1 MWSCFGSSSQTYLQ
15 KKIVAANSEKHFNR
29 LEKAIKHRDLTDET
43 IAVYVN
49 KCVAKWN
56 ETESLCPSQARIL
69 EYIRQKQGTHLFR
82 SIVAALEQF
91 NGGAM
96 RELLHTYIIWAD
108 ILLEDDFE
116 RFCQRCRSFTL
127 FIRQEQWAP
136 SLVLQA
142 LIKTCESLAQ
152 IKNEAKWNV
161 CEVLLQIPP
170 DDCLVSLP
178 LNSGHAF
185 GLAQQLLN
193 EVLLETDQ
201 HQGELLVQLL
211 SILLSKLDPTLYQ
224 LSVDSIGN
232 VRSRL
237 QLMREHCLQRRCTSN
252 SGLVGA
258 AVQEIALRLNIGLKT
273 DGE

>member
-1 MWSCFGSSSQTYLQ
+1 MAPSWVAWVSFGVLLVGACTGFLYCYLVRKTISEWCNIHMWSCFGSSSQTYLQ

-82 SIVAALEQF
+82 SIVAAFEQF

-142 LIKTCESLAQ
+142 LIKTCESLAR

-161 CEVLLQIPP
+161 CEVLAP
-170 DDCLVSLP
+170 D
-178 LNSGHAF
+178 
-185 GLAQQLLN
+185 
-193 EVLLETDQ
+193 
-201 HQGELLVQLL
+201 
-211 SILLSKLDPTLYQ
+211 
-224 LSVDSIGN
+224 
-232 VRSRL
+232 
-237 QLMREHCLQRRCTSN
+237 TS
-252 SGLVGA
+252 
-258 AVQEIALRLNIGLKT
+258 
-273 DGE
+273 